1 MKASLIAT
9 WLLELQSH
17 LKGFDKTVRIVQA
30 CAVRSSDLL
39 GQVKELMISVEP
51 DQM

>member
-1 MKASLIAT
+1 MEICRVYGMALVIMSVAPM
-9 WLLELQSH
+9 S
-17 LKGFDKTVRIVQA
+17 
-30 CAVRSSDLL
+30 AVRSSDLL